1 MVDGNLVDAD
11 RILKRLQVFVA
22 EDAEE
27 MVERIVDGYKRC
39 ASNFEVIQRAEDKE
53 ELNSREGAHFAALIH
68 MYIRQR
74 AEDKRDDEETEE
86 G

>member
-27 MVERIVDGYKRC
+27 SVQNIVNGYRRC
-39 ASNFEVIQRAEDKE
+39 ASNFEVIQRSE
-53 ELNSREGAHFAALIH
+53 EHELINSREGRHFAALIH

-74 AEDKRDDEETEE
+74 AEDIRDDEETE